1 MSLDVHARR
10 SPLER
15 IAGGLV
21 VSCQARPGH
30 PLRRPAHM
38 AAMALAA
45 EAAGAVG
52 IRAAGAQDIE
62 AIRAVTALPIL
73 GLTKV
78 HRPDSPVIITAT
90 GPDAA
95 EVVGAGADLVAIDGT
110 GRPRPDGWT
119 LVALIEWIHRE
130 LRAPVLADVDS
141 LEAAV
146 VAAAAGADAVA
157 TTLSGYTGSS
167 IPDEPDLELV
177 SRIGGSVA
185 VPVIAEGRFAHPW
198 QVVEALQRGAH
209 AVVVGTAI
217 TDPMALTRQLA
228 GATPAGRPP
237 A

>member
-1 MSLDVHARR
+1 MSIDGHATG

-30 PLRRPAHM
+30 PLRQPAHM

-45 EAAGAVG
+45 EAAGALG
-52 IRAAGAQDIE
+52 IRAAGMQDIE

-78 HRPDSPVIITAT
+78 PRPDSPVIITAT

-141 LEAAV
+141 LDAALSAV
-146 VAAAAGADAVA
+146 AAGADAVA

-177 SRIGGSVA
+177 SRIAGSVA

-198 QVVEALQRGAH
+198 QVAEALQRGAH

-217 TDPMALTRQLA
+217 TDPVWIAATFVDAMRVHRQ
-228 GATPAGRPP
+228 GA
-237 A
+237 